1 MVLDQDIFLFHE
13 LLPVPDGSITTI
25 DMPYLQRPTKKR
37 YPVANPLQSNLF
49 RMELQMQLGLEKLP
63 YVSDALHK
71 IVPTFMN
78 QYKIINISPVKPDTQ
93 IVLDEMIK

>member
-1 MVLDQDIFLFHE
+1 
-13 LLPVPDGSITTI
+13 
-25 DMPYLQRPTKKR
+25 
-37 YPVANPLQSNLF
+37 
-49 RMELQMQLGLEKLP
+49 MQLGLEKLP